1 MTEPGE
7 KKIIEL
13 EKGEIEEEPIQ
24 VEPIQVEP
32 IQVEP
37 IQEETVVEP
46 IVEKEPTEE
55 KEPAV
60 EKEPA
65 TAANEI
71 TLKLG
76 DIIIITDPTNEIL
89 NNNVFLIE
97 YIDNTKIKLVNSET
111 FEKTILPIDS
121 NGVIGDGNIQSIK
134 VISSNPE
141 EGYARQNE
149 LLPGTWVNV
158 YFGGDI
164 PTVITGKITNLE
176 EDMIEIR
183 TTDGDTLFINFNYQ
197 GIPDDIPIETFE
209 IRPAPPDAEKTVDAD
224 ELVEL
229 GEEEQEQEQEEFYPR
244 QAVKERIQTFFDLN
258 DLDFG
263 EAVKVTEYV
272 NIDKEKY
279 RYNIDA
285 QTNDLLEEMISTIP
299 NSKRTNNVLN
309 SIHIMITRFLQLR
322 QIASTF
328 DANKNV
334 NGIVKRTAEDRP
346 LAEYLADFKNNLYW
360 VMTVVKNVKKIYP
373 YGSNPEYKRYNDY
386 EYLDENSSLLEMETY
401 FKNYRS
407 NQSVEGQ
414 NKYSNLYYS
423 LDPYLTPFYSVRPD
437 EQTDVFSSSAGVI
450 IEGDVQGDINAII
463 DNLGQLYSTVIGRSE
478 LINRKFVFQKYN
490 LGLNKLYAS
499 NLKGPKLVAHR
510 VKLTNNDPISIN
522 SIITLPEPTVRFS
535 QINLPGSNL
544 LVKANLNLH
553 FLNYWELLKQKTV
566 ATPIT
571 IDGLDNELE
580 YDDTNFV
587 DNIKQYILDLSEYEK
602 PPDLTNL
609 DIYKIFL
616 RTIIPKIRVLFSL
629 VKKYIRG
636 RLSLV
641 DVVTYLEPFMIY
653 PIDLTYMQYK
663 EINNFILDK
672 IKEYNRIYKEYNIAF
687 SMIKYFK
694 QPGQYDQHDPT
705 ELYTYSNP
713 LFSLLA
719 TDLQNKDL
727 PSNILDEYG
736 FTNAYNMKLSP
747 SEFLKRITVSDYG
760 NLFNTAVALTN
771 IPLMYPTSLSTVF
784 DSDKDKLKQI
794 MEKDQA
800 NDKCSTYIIAKKY
813 YSSDSLTEDN
823 NKPIYFDKEFDTTN
837 YELIEDKYRKQRD
850 QLSSEDFILFLTD
863 EFKTKNKMDDASA
876 EYMATTLVNQ
886 AKKVREGDYAVLVNS
901 DNNMPDS
908 MDYYVRKDD
917 IWVLDKNI
925 DPTTFIVDDDVLCN
939 IKLACSYN
947 TASKSDDKCDS
958 IVVTRDTIVNNAL
971 KQIMD
976 QFDKN
981 YNISKEELN
990 TQIKKHLVYFQQTYT
1005 RLQMVKRKQF
1015 FKYNDY
1021 QYDLGKDVMEQM
1033 KAQVVSPY
1041 AKLRNLILGQNDF
1054 VKKQTDIITFV
1065 SKFCRDGDPTVPNI
1079 HDGEME
1085 DEWWLYCVET
1095 NTKLM
1100 PRFISIL
1107 ATTFI
1112 TKNAEYDNVL
1122 NELKRQ
1128 IGKLSDD
1135 GDAWVDEHSGEVICY
1150 IDFDMAE
1157 GYVDGFVDRSHA
1169 VVEQDIG
1176 DIILEN
1182 QQQKQK
1188 QKEQLKQKKRLS
1200 PEGELASNVITG
1212 LSINMGIDIEH
1223 LRDFIIKVVTELMS
1237 DTTILKKEPVY
1248 RKLEEE
1254 AAKKGKKIPAY
1265 TTVYSTTLLYLTLGM
1280 YLIAIQTSV
1289 PSIKTRKTTPGCVR
1303 SFTGFPFEGEG
1314 DDSALNYVA
1323 CVALKSRDTSTMPWN
1338 ALPKSEEKIASTL
1351 KSFIIRYLL
1360 PYGEVEQKIK
1370 DKTEYILTNPEQ
1382 DIPEEHELTKW
1393 QNFLPPLKRFTV
1405 QNLANVS
1412 DAFTQEL
1419 HSELYNGNH
1428 RQLEKILV
1436 IESKIIA
1443 FSLAIQQDIQKIVEK
1458 KNLLLKGAGQLFM
1471 DNACCNERDKNELTT
1486 LQYFVQE
1493 DKNIEFYNSIV
1504 YNLTS
1509 LTKDIKTLTQSAIML
1524 SEVNTKRS
1532 YPEISNEFSEETIY
1546 YAFIALCKFQ
1556 SSVPLME
1563 ELASVCVD
1571 KPDYLNK
1578 MDTIQEKISKLKR
1591 DGRNY
1596 TKSQFLRLF
1605 QIVSRNNII
1614 HMSLYNKETSC
1625 VSELKELLQHLDDAN
1640 TEIVS
1645 KAFLQKMDN
1654 LVENAD
1660 VQLEE
1665 DMPDMRILKNYLAST
1680 NEKMKKELLNFIKT
1694 KAKVNS
1700 LELKNITKFLNELT
1714 IWRFDEEQRNA
1725 DIKISDDS
1733 LYNYINFFKNF
1744 ISLFHV
1750 VFPNMIINNNIKKI
1764 EPPKYWGISI
1774 DHAEDIKS
1782 MVSSF
1787 YKPLMK
1793 FYGNTSIIN
1802 VLNEI
1807 QGRTRPLYLLSLVT
1821 PVSSN
1826 MKIGEKTLYNVFEKR
1841 TATLLYEYYFLSILN
1856 EYIALSMDPAMIA
1869 RMLVTPKTSDS
1880 ESELFSS
1887 DFLVEQQLRFAEQE
1901 PDIIE
1906 GDAIK
1911 LKQEIAKLL
1920 VGYINIMMKSKKT
1933 MNVSYKDVEDR
1944 VFKLKEAEKYTFT
1957 DRLRDMSEEERS
1969 VDTILK
1975 HHKLGSLYSIGLS
1988 KGIREYDPENFDHDK
2003 KVAEKVAEIQN
2014 RLRRQGVTDR
2024 DMDIEM
2030 DDAMADMNVDRNID
2044 MELAMDMNN
2053 TDDYNDGDPWGE
2065 ELENEREY
2073 D

>member
-1 MTEPGE
+1 M
-7 KKIIEL
+7 
-13 EKGEIEEEPIQ
+13 
-24 VEPIQVEP
+24 
-32 IQVEP
+32 
-37 IQEETVVEP
+37 
-46 IVEKEPTEE
+46 
-55 KEPAV
+55 
-60 EKEPA
+60 
-65 TAANEI
+65 
-71 TLKLG
+71 
-76 DIIIITDPTNEIL
+76 
-89 NNNVFLIE
+89 
-97 YIDNTKIKLVNSET
+97 
-111 FEKTILPIDS
+111 
-121 NGVIGDGNIQSIK
+121 
-134 VISSNPE
+134 
-141 EGYARQNE
+141 
-149 LLPGTWVNV
+149 
-158 YFGGDI
+158 
-164 PTVITGKITNLE
+164 
-176 EDMIEIR
+176 
-183 TTDGDTLFINFNYQ
+183 
-197 GIPDDIPIETFE
+197 
-209 IRPAPPDAEKTVDAD
+209 D
-224 ELVEL
+224 E
-229 GEEEQEQEQEEFYPR
+229 
-244 QAVKERIQTFFDLN
+244 
-258 DLDFG
+258 
-263 EAVKVTEYV
+263 
-272 NIDKEKY
+272 
-279 RYNIDA
+279 
-285 QTNDLLEEMISTIP
+285 
-299 NSKRTNNVLN
+299 
-309 SIHIMITRFLQLR
+309 
-322 QIASTF
+322 
-328 DANKNV
+328 
-334 NGIVKRTAEDRP
+334 
-346 LAEYLADFKNNLYW
+346 
-360 VMTVVKNVKKIYP
+360 
-373 YGSNPEYKRYNDY
+373 
-386 EYLDENSSLLEMETY
+386 
-401 FKNYRS
+401 
-407 NQSVEGQ
+407 
-414 NKYSNLYYS
+414 
-423 LDPYLTPFYSVRPD
+423 
-437 EQTDVFSSSAGVI
+437 
-450 IEGDVQGDINAII
+450 
-463 DNLGQLYSTVIGRSE
+463 
-478 LINRKFVFQKYN
+478 
-490 LGLNKLYAS
+490 
-499 NLKGPKLVAHR
+499 
-510 VKLTNNDPISIN
+510 
-522 SIITLPEPTVRFS
+522 
-535 QINLPGSNL
+535 
-544 LVKANLNLH
+544 
-553 FLNYWELLKQKTV
+553 
-566 ATPIT
+566 
-571 IDGLDNELE
+571 
-580 YDDTNFV
+580 
-587 DNIKQYILDLSEYEK
+587 
-602 PPDLTNL
+602 
-609 DIYKIFL
+609 
-616 RTIIPKIRVLFSL
+616 
-629 VKKYIRG
+629 
-636 RLSLV
+636 
-641 DVVTYLEPFMIY
+641 
-653 PIDLTYMQYK
+653 
-663 EINNFILDK
+663 
-672 IKEYNRIYKEYNIAF
+672 
-687 SMIKYFK
+687 
-694 QPGQYDQHDPT
+694 
-705 ELYTYSNP
+705 
-713 LFSLLA
+713 
-719 TDLQNKDL
+719 
-727 PSNILDEYG
+727 
-736 FTNAYNMKLSP
+736 
-747 SEFLKRITVSDYG
+747 
-760 NLFNTAVALTN
+760 
-771 IPLMYPTSLSTVF
+771 
-784 DSDKDKLKQI
+784 
-794 MEKDQA
+794 
-800 NDKCSTYIIAKKY
+800 
-813 YSSDSLTEDN
+813 
-823 NKPIYFDKEFDTTN
+823 
-837 YELIEDKYRKQRD
+837 
-850 QLSSEDFILFLTD
+850 
-863 EFKTKNKMDDASA
+863 ASA

-917 IWVLDKNI
+917 IWVLDKNV
-925 DPTTFIVDDDVLCN
+925 DPNTFIVDDDVLCN
-939 IKLACSYN
+939 MKLACSYN
-947 TASKSDDKCDS
+947 QASKEDNKCES
-958 IVVTRDTIVNNAL
+958 FVVTRDTIIDNAL

-990 TQIKKHLVYFQQTYT
+990 TQIQKHLAYFQQTYT
-1005 RLQMVKRKQF
+1005 RLQMVKRKQL

-1112 TKNAEYDNVL
+1112 TKNGEYDNVL
-1122 NELKRQ
+1122 NELKRK

-1169 VVEQDIG
+1169 VVEPDIG
-1176 DIILEN
+1176 EVILEKQQQ
-1182 QQQKQK
+1182 QQQKQ
-1188 QKEQLKQKKRLS
+1188 QKTKKRLS

-1254 AAKKGKKIPAY
+1254 AAKKGKKVPAY

-1323 CVALKSRDTSTMPWN
+1323 CVALKSRDTTTMPWN

-1443 FSLAIQQDIQKIVEK
+1443 FSLAIQQEIQKIVEK

-1471 DNACCNERDKNELTT
+1471 DNACCNENDKNELTT

-1504 YNLTS
+1504 HNLTS

-1524 SEVNTKRS
+1524 SEVNTKRL

-1546 YAFIALCKFQ
+1546 YAFITLCKFQ

-1578 MDTIQEKISKLKR
+1578 MDTIQEKIAKLKR

-1614 HMSLYNKETSC
+1614 HMSLHNKETSC
-1625 VSELKELLQHLDDAN
+1625 VSELKELLQQLDDAN

-1665 DMPDMRILKNYLAST
+1665 DIPDMRLLKNYLAST
-1680 NEKMKKELLNFIKT
+1680 NEKMRKELLNFIKT
-1694 KAKVNS
+1694 KARLTN
-1700 LELKNITKFLNELT
+1700 LEFKNITKFLNELT
-1714 IWRFDEEQRNA
+1714 IWRFDEEQRNT

-1750 VFPNMIINNNIKKI
+1750 VFPNMIINNKVQKI
-1764 EPPKYWGISI
+1764 EPPKYWGISM

-1782 MVSSF
+1782 MVTSF

-1841 TATLLYEYYFLSILN
+1841 IATLLYEYYFLSILN
-1856 EYIALSMDPAMIA
+1856 EYIALSMDPSMIA

-1880 ESELFSS
+1880 DSELFSS

-1957 DRLRDMSEEERS
+1957 DRLRDMTEEERS

-1975 HHKLGSLYSIGLS
+1975 HHKLGALYSIGLS

-2014 RLRRQGVTDR
+2014 RLRRQGVVDR

-2044 MELAMDMNN
+2044 MELVMDMNQ
-2053 TDDYNDGDPWGE
+2053 TDDYNDGDPWGD
-2065 ELENEREY
+2065 ELENQREY